1 MDDLTSQY
9 TCGSCR
15 RAVLNRRVERCV
27 FCDELLAPGVMLS
40 AAEIAALEAE
50 DRARSDM
57 ARRQMAGSGPAMQA
71 NNEASP
77 LDLIEGV
84 LDIASDLGDFFD

>member
-1 MDDLTSQY
+1 MDDLTPQY
-9 TCGSCR
+9 TCGSCQ
-15 RAVLNRRVERCV
+15 RAVQNRRVERCV

-50 DRARSDM
+50 DRARSDI
-57 ARRQMAGSGPAMQA
+57 ARRQMAGGGPSMQP

-77 LDLIEGV
+77 FELIEGL
-84 LDIASDLGDFFD
+84 LDIASDLADFGD

>member
-1 MDDLTSQY
+1 MDDITPQY

-27 FCDELLAPGVMLS
+27 FCDELLPPGVMLS

-57 ARRQMAGSGPAMQA
+57 ARRQVAGGGPAMQA

-77 LDLIEGV
+77 LELIEG
-84 LDIASDLGDFFD
+84 LLEIASDLADFAD